1 MKRPRTSSLFPLAL
15 AVALAGI
22 TFWLERT
29 VQMSAPA
36 ARDTGRNDPDAIA
49 ENVRGLQLDEQGR
62 PRSSLAAAKVIHFP
76 ASDTTE
82 LIEPRLVQLRE
93 NEPPLR
99 VRSDRGT
106 VSKDGQEVRL
116 YGNVVLTRDA
126 TVERPEMRL
135 ETSFLQVFPD
145 DEIART
151 PERVVIFEGRSRLAG
166 TGMEAN
172 VRTRQLTLHGAVQGT
187 FERGAE

>member
-1 MKRPRTSSLFPLAL
+1 MKPRASSLFPLVL
-15 AVALAGI
+15 ACALAGV

-29 VQMSAPA
+29 VQMTAPA
-36 ARDTGRNDPDAIA
+36 ARETGRNDPDLIA

-62 PRSSLAAAKVIHFP
+62 PKSSLAAAKVIHYP
-76 ASDTTE
+76 ADESTE

-99 VRSDRGT
+99 VRSERGSVT
-106 VSKDGQEVRL
+106 KDGEEVRL

-126 TVERPEMRL
+126 TRERPELRL

-151 PERVVIFEGRSRLAG
+151 PERVVIIEGRSRLAG

-172 VRTRQLTLHGAVQGT
+172 VRTGQLTLNSAVQGA
-187 FERGAE
+187 FQRAPE